1 MSRNKHVGS
10 SFDDFL
16 ESEGLL
22 EESEALAV
30 KRVIA
35 WQVAEAMKAGN
46 VSKATL
52 AKRMHTSRSQLD
64 RVLDEADTGLTL
76 DTLSRTATA
85 LGYRI
90 KVDLVAPDVVVAKT
104 QVTKRRKSAVGQVA

>member
-1 MSRNKHVGS
+1 MSKNKHVGS

-16 ESEGLL
+16 QSEGLL
-22 EESEALAV
+22 QESASLAV

-35 WQVAEAMKAGN
+35 WQVAEAMKAIN
-46 VSKATL
+46 ISKATL

-90 KVDLVAPDVVVAKT
+90 KVDLVAPKAAGPSTRK
-104 QVTKRRKSAVGQVA
+104 KKSAGPKNHVG

>member
-1 MSRNKHVGS
+1 MSKNQHIGS

-22 EESEALAV
+22 EESASVAV

-35 WQVAEAMKAGN
+35 WQVAEAMKVAN
-46 VSKATL
+46 VSKSAL
-52 AKRMHTSRSQLD
+52 AKRMNTCHSQLD

-76 DTLSRTATA
+76 DTPCRTATA
-85 LGYRI
+85 LGYWI
-90 KVDLVAPDVVVAKT
+90 HVDLVPPK
-104 QVTKRRKSAVGQVA
+104 QQGSKRRMSVTEPTVRAA

>member
-1 MSRNKHVGS
+1 MSKNKHVGS
-10 SFDDFL
+10 GFDDFL

-22 EESEALAV
+22 QESASLAV

-35 WQVAEAMKAGN
+35 WQVAEAMKAVNIG
-46 VSKATL
+46 KATL

-90 KVDLVAPDVVVAKT
+90 KVDLVAPKAAGPTTRKKKNAGPSDHVA
-104 QVTKRRKSAVGQVA
+104 